1 MEQPKAKPEKI
12 VISARDTPHIR
23 IGLKWEPS
31 EIDHI
36 KFITASNNA
45 ASAYFK
51 IGMEGGFSALRGAAG
66 TFGRNLSASPKIVN
80 SFDASADAR
89 TKIQSLGDQFR
100 EDFTAPSYNLDLLCF
115 KYDKDKKLVGLI
127 SPYTMVPKG
136 ANKAQLAIL
145 HSGDDPDGVGIGFDE
160 EILVSLADIGE
171 NVNTVFF
178 VVASEDYGFD
188 KIKGG
193 KCALIRTRDEK
204 ELLTNSFDHAGNQ
217 QTFIFACMRR
227 SGDGWTLDNI
237 SDFIDIDA
245 DKESPLDD
253 TIDDILRNQYC

>member
-1 MEQPKAKPEKI
+1 MAKAEKV
-12 VISARDTPHIR
+12 VINSANTPHLR
-23 IGLKWEPS
+23 VGLKWEPR

-45 ASAYFK
+45 AAAYFK
-51 IGMEGGFSALRGAAG
+51 IATEGGFSALYGAMG
-66 TFGRNLSASPKIVN
+66 TFGRNLSASPKIAN
-80 SFDASADAR
+80 SFDASADVR
-89 TKIQSLGDQFR
+89 SKIKKMGEDMK
-100 EDFTAPSYNLDLLCF
+100 EDFTKPSYNLDLLCF

-136 ANKAQLAIL
+136 ADRSQLAIL

-160 EILVSLADIGE
+160 EIMVSLRDIAD

-193 KCALIRTRDEK
+193 QCALIRTKDEK
-204 ELLTNSFDHAGNQ
+204 QLLANSFDSAGSQ
-217 QTFIFACMRR
+217 QTLIFASMRR
-227 SGDGWTLDNI
+227 EGGDWALDNI
-237 SDFIDIDA
+237 SDFINIDE

-253 TIDDILRNQYC
+253 TLDDILRNKYC